1 MDHFSTDSFFDI
13 IGELFSDEISIAVSD
28 TEKYIYYRPSKRI
41 NLKIKPWDKLK
52 EGTMAYKALN

>member
-1 MDHFSTDSFFDI
+1 MKDLSIVALLDV

-41 NLKIKPWDKLK
+41 DLKITPGDPVKRGNFSL
-52 EGTMAYKALN
+52 